1 MAFSEYIST
10 ESCYK
15 QLFYPLRVNKN
26 LFENCFFNLISVFT
40 RSFHVSQ
47 IKTHHNLFSVSYF
60 PSATSELNKLVCESC
75 NSGSISGLKMKIL
88 TFARP
93 CAMVCSVAIML
104 NTLGQ
109 SQNFNLVLPSWKKL
123 TDV

>member
-1 MAFSEYIST
+1 MTFSEYIST

-15 QLFYPLRVNKN
+15 QLFHLFRVNKN
-26 LFENCFFNLISVFT
+26 LFENCFFKLISVFT
-40 RSFHVSQ
+40 KSFDISQ
-47 IKTHHNLFSVSYF
+47 IKTYHNLFSISYF
-60 PSATSELNKLVCESC
+60 PSAISELNELVCKSC
-75 NSGSISGLKMKIL
+75 NFGSISELKMKIL

-109 SQNFNLVLPSWKKL
+109 SHNFNLVLPSWKKL
-123 TDV
+123 ADV